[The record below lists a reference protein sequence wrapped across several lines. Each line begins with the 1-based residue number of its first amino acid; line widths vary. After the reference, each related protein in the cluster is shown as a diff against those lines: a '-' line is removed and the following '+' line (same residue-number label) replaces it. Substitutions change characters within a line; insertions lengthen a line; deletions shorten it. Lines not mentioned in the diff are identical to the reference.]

1 MKNKP
6 IVFQE
11 DLPCADRRYETYVTP
26 EVKLMLDTRSI
37 DNLLTQIHYLHRDYA
52 EYDILGRISSFDL
65 GEYCRN
71 AEFNYYLNAGT
82 PEEKCIKAVRVIA
95 HEPIPG
101 DENDLVEIIQ
111 KTALEFEVVSQN
123 VFLLI
128 IKTDHRTKEEKE
140 RDSDER
146 KKRQIYLQTKE
157 LKKKFIELAQFVKN
171 NKGFTNEIEA
181 WIDNEELFRLVEKEL
196 FAKKPS

>member
-26 EVKLMLDTRSI
+26 EIKLMLDPYSI
-37 DNLLTQIHYLHRDYA
+37 DELLTQIMYLHRNDA
-52 EYDILGRISSFDL
+52 EYDVLGRLSSIGLDK
-65 GEYCRN
+65 ECRN
-71 AEFNYYLNAGT
+71 AKFKYYLNAGT
-82 PEEKCIKAVRVIA
+82 KEEQCIKAVRVIA
-95 HEPIPG
+95 QEPIPG

-111 KTALEFEVVSQN
+111 KTALEFEVETKN
-123 VFLLI
+123 VFLLL

-140 RDSDER
+140 RDNDKHR
-146 KKRQIYLQTKE
+146 KRQIYLQTKE
-157 LKKKFIELAQFVKN
+157 LTKKFIELSQFVNK